1 MINVWT
7 DDEIWITTFG
17 ETKGKTE
24 LKNMVSLLT
33 NEFASSKRHVS
44 TNIIIEDTL
53 SNGMANA
60 KSYLTMI

>member
-17 ETKGKTE
+17 ETKSKTE

-33 NEFASSKRHVS
+33 NEFASGKRHVS
-44 TNIIIEDTL
+44 TNIIFEDAL

-60 KSYLTMI
+60 KSYLTVI